1 MFTLPFIDAHFHP
14 LQLAYF
20 RSAVDL
26 KDVDDEKSLI
36 NTLEKAGEPVLG
48 YHFVEYEGFSG
59 GDVLTRYFPKTPVI
73 VIRTCLH
80 KLWMNAVAIKRFGD
94 GLSVSDDGS
103 VVEDGVWTVIDRVF
117 STYQDVKESIVR
129 DMFIYLLSLGI
140 VGGVEMGVSPDDG
153 EFMARIAEDVGFQYF
168 YFVKSQYDPLDC
180 FGKQR
185 CLGLKLFADGS
196 LGARTAA
203 MEEDYSDNSGGKG
216 ILNWD
221 DELLYMK
228 MKTWH
233 DAGYDIAVHVIGD
246 RALRQVLGTYRRVL
260 MESPRPHRHRVEH
273 LQIMY
278 PGAVKEIADMGLYA
292 SIQPTFSPEI
302 PWAIQRVGKHRM
314 AYGYRWKELIYS
326 TYTLIGT
333 DAPVYGVS
341 PTDVIRGLTNDRYW
355 KDADLE
361 PASVSLGKAVDLYT
375 VGNMRYLG
383 LITDLDMY
391 RVEWDVFPT
400 KVKKV
405 VSCGKVVY
413 ES

>member
-1 MFTLPFIDAHFHP
+1 MVTLPFIDAHFHP

-26 KDVDDEKSLI
+26 KNVQDEKSLVDA
-36 NTLEKAGEPVLG
+36 LEKANEPILG

-59 GDVLTRYFPKTPVI
+59 GDVLTRYFPDVPVI

-80 KLWMNAVAIKRFGD
+80 KLWMNAEAVKRFGE
-94 GLSVSDDGS
+94 GVQIADDGS
-103 VVEDGVWTVIDRVF
+103 VVEEGVWTVIDKVF
-117 STYQDVKESIVR
+117 DSYKDVKKNIVR
-129 DMFIYLLSLGI
+129 DMFTYLLSMGI

-153 EFMARIAEDVGFQYF
+153 EFMSHVAEDIGFHYF

-203 MEEDYSDNSGGKG
+203 MIDEYSDSPGEKG

-221 DELLYMK
+221 DEHLYMK
-228 MKTWH
+228 MKQWH
-233 DAGYDIAVHVIGD
+233 DAGYDISIHVIGD
-246 RALRQVLGTYRRVL
+246 RALEQVMRVYRHVL
-260 MESPRPHRHRVEH
+260 AESPRPHRHRIEH

-278 PGAVKEIADMGLYA
+278 PGAIKDITDMGLYA

-302 PWAIQRVGKHRM
+302 PWAIERVGRHRM
-314 AYGYRWKELIYS
+314 AYGYRWKELIDS
-326 TYTLIGT
+326 TFTLIGT

-341 PTDVIRGLTNDRYW
+341 PIDVIDGLINDKYW
-355 KDADLE
+355 KDVNLE

-375 VGNMRYLG
+375 AGNMRYLG
-383 LITDLDMY
+383 LFTDLDIY
-391 RVEWDVFPT
+391 RVEWDIFPI

-405 VSCGKVVY
+405 ISSGKVVY
-413 ES
+413 ET